1 MRMTAGLLTWMAML
15 ALGAPAAVADPAS
28 CPADARISWARVQLF
43 SGANCG
49 GGQMV
54 VKSDD
59 ASPDRADFRSFRN
72 WDGKTYDVDN
82 SRSSL
87 IVAPGSCVRLY
98 EHPGYG
104 GMASTDL
111 CAADA
116 PLYWNLSRFNDI
128 ASSIK
133 VFKPEQASSP
143 PPSGSP
149 PPPPPPPPPAAPAPA
164 AQRAVDWALA
174 RVGTRE
180 CAGEQP
186 GWVRAYSSGWGCRT
200 NWCAIFIW
208 SAYRSAGVDLGRIAY
223 TEDILNRARRGEG
236 LVQVPTRDVR
246 AGDLVLMYTYAKKGR
261 RVTHVGMAT
270 GPLSRGTIPTVE
282 GNTGDPDAVVTRRRS
297 VTARVGGRALVQMVV
312 RVP

>member
-1 MRMTAGLLTWMAML
+1 MIVLAAL
-15 ALGAPAAVADPAS
+15 ALGAPAASADPAS

-43 SGANCG
+43 NGANCG

-59 ASPDRADFRSFRN
+59 GDPDRSDFRAFRN
-72 WDGKTYDVDN
+72 WDGKTYDVND

-87 IVAPGSCVRLY
+87 IVAAGSCVRLY
-98 EHPGYG
+98 EHAGYA

-111 CAADA
+111 CAGDA
-116 PLYWNLSRFNDI
+116 PLYWNLSRFDDI

-133 VFKPEQASSP
+133 VWTPAPPEEN
-143 PPSGSP
+143 P
-149 PPPPPPPPPAAPAPA
+149 PPPPPAPPPPAAPAPA
-164 AQRAVDWALA
+164 AERAVAWALA

-186 GWVRAYSSGWGCRT
+186 GWVRAYGRNLSCRT
-200 NWCAIFIW
+200 NWCAIFVW
-208 SAYRSAGVDLGRIAY
+208 NAYRSAGVDLGPIAY
-223 TEDILNRARRGEG
+223 TEDIFNRAQRGEG
-236 LVQVPTRDVR
+236 LVQIPARDVR
-246 AGDLVLMYTYAKKGR
+246 RGDLVLLYTYVKKGR
-261 RVTHVGMAT
+261 RVTHVGLAT
-270 GPLSRGTIPTVE
+270 GPLSGGSIPTVE